1 MWPNGMGWNPYQPYA
16 QQHKIPSGAGRE
28 GVLQIQIGP
37 NSEELALDTMG
48 PFLYHIKSDSL
59 GKVQIIGEY
68 TIAQREPEPDRLDM
82 IEAQL
87 QKIMEMMKH
96 E

>member
-1 MWPNGMGWNPYQPYA
+1 MWPNTPGWNPYQPYTPP
-16 QQHKIPSGAGRE
+16 HKILSAAGRE
-28 GVLQIQIGP
+28 GVLQLQIGQ
-37 NSEELALDTMG
+37 NSEDLALDTTG
-48 PFLYHIKSDSL
+48 PYLYHIKSDSL

-68 TIAQREPEPDRLDM
+68 TIAQREPEPDRLDV

-87 QKIMEMMKH
+87 KQLMEMMKH